1 MLKRSEN
8 YIIEHVTKKGIH
20 IWFIFRTTLYTAVML
35 FINGAVISSQI
46 VIPAVTIR
54 DYALYEI
61 ILQQS
66 NDV

>member
-20 IWFIFRTTLYTAVML
+20 ILFIFRTTLYTAVMV